1 MRTPAPS
8 VALGSTIAV
17 GWIVLAVMVVGSPAL
32 AAAALERAQSPLER
46 FDAAE
51 QLRQLGLRDPDPVG
65 QHRRTSP
72 SARET
77 LAGGNVA
84 HHRGP
89 PGEHRS
95 VTDVHVI
102 GESDLSTHDHVV
114 ADAGRAR
121 DPALRG

>member
-17 GWIVLAVMVVGSPAL
+17 VWIVLAVMVGSPVL
-32 AAAALERAQSPLER
+32 AAAALERGQSPLER

-77 LAGGNVA
+77 LAGGDVA
-84 HHRGP
+84 HHRGAT
-89 PGEHRS
+89 GEHGA
-95 VTDVHVI
+95 VTDVHVV
-102 GESDLSTHDHVV
+102 GES
-114 ADAGRAR
+114 
-121 DPALRG
+121 